1 MLVNPQNLN
10 DLTFC
15 IAEVIDIQPV
25 NTYSYDDGSDPD
37 RPNNSMN
44 LFTVWVRM
52 DGYVHK
58 PKVPVKPINVNIK
71 KIPLIGELVLI
82 FKSNSSV
89 VHSTMT
95 EGQYN
100 QEQWYYISTIDVN
113 SSINNNTV
121 TGYTNNSEYDTEADP
136 ELKGKSF
143 KEVLTS
149 PLQVYEGDIIIEG
162 RGGNTRARRVLL
174 EDLEPH
180 RGKEARGV
188 ERALGLGRE
197 ANVVRADI
205 RELSVGDQIFPTLD
219 EREGE
224 RAGGEGGHGVGV
236 VLVRADA
243 HDAVLNG
250 AVTEAA
256 RMELAAE
263 GHAVVAAVL
272 GLLDLL
278 VRAGEPA
285 GDELDEVGGYERR
298 RCGDVKIVLVAVLLD
313 LDGRKVASVHGRRR
327 CPRVGGRGVDV
338 LHRSV
343 HVAELLP
350 HAVDGVTPLVRRV
363 DNDEALDLE

>member
-89 VHSTMT
+89 VHSTMS

-113 SSINNNTV
+113 SSMNNNTV
-121 TGYTNNSEYDTEADP
+121 IGYTNNSEYDTEADP

-149 PLQVYEGDIIIEG
+149 PLQVYEGDVIIEG
-162 RGGNTRARRVLL
+162 RGGNSIRFGNTLNDPTYDGYHIKQTEMFSGEVG
-174 EDLEPH
+174 DPITIISN
-180 RGKEARGV
+180 
-188 ERALGLGRE
+188 GRE
-197 ANVVRADI
+197 
-205 RELSVGDQIFPTLD
+205 SK
-219 EREGE
+219 EGNE
-224 RAGGEGGHGVGV
+224 F
-236 VLVRADA
+236 
-243 HDAVLNG
+243 
-250 AVTEAA
+250 VTENANLDNA
-256 RMELAAE
+256 SIWLTSTQRLNKFELNYKTTIADNPNLYNKSQLIGSADRIILTSKLDDIILDAKKGIEIHAPLIKFGVSEKKE
-263 GHAVVAAVL
+263 GLIHSTAL
-272 GLLDLL
+272 
-278 VRAGEPA
+278 
-285 GDELDEVGGYERR
+285 
-298 RCGDVKIVLVAVLLD
+298 VKILDMIISVIEMGVIDTATGIMCTPINTGLSSNDIKDLRKQLVNRNVLFD
-313 LDGRKVASVHGRRR
+313 IYS
-327 CPRVGGRGVDV
+327 
-338 LHRSV
+338 
-343 HVAELLP
+343 
-350 HAVDGVTPLVRRV
+350 
-363 DNDEALDLE
+363 DN

>member
-162 RGGNTRARRVLL
+162 RGGNS
-174 EDLEPH
+174 
-180 RGKEARGV
+180 
-188 ERALGLGRE
+188 
-197 ANVVRADI
+197 I
-205 RELSVGDQIFPTLD
+205 RFGNTLNDPLYDGYHIKQTEMFSGEVGDPITIISNG
-219 EREGE
+219 RVSKEGNE
-224 RAGGEGGHGVGV
+224 F
-236 VLVRADA
+236 
-243 HDAVLNG
+243 
-250 AVTEAA
+250 VTEHANLDNA
-256 RMELAAE
+256 SIWLTSTQRLNKFELNYKTTIADNPNLYNKSQLIGSADRIILTSKLDDIILDAKKGIEIHAPLIKFGVSEKKE
-263 GHAVVAAVL
+263 GLIHSTAL
-272 GLLDLL
+272 
-278 VRAGEPA
+278 
-285 GDELDEVGGYERR
+285 
-298 RCGDVKIVLVAVLLD
+298 VKILDMIISVIEMGVIDTSTGIMCTPINTGLSSSDIKDLRKQLVNRNVLFD
-313 LDGRKVASVHGRRR
+313 IYS
-327 CPRVGGRGVDV
+327 
-338 LHRSV
+338 
-343 HVAELLP
+343 
-350 HAVDGVTPLVRRV
+350 
-363 DNDEALDLE
+363 DN